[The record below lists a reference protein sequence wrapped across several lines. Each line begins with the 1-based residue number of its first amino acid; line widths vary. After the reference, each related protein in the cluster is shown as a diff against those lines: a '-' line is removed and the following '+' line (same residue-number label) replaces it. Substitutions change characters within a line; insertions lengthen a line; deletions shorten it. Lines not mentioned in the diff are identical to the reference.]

1 MPNFAKAADALGSV
15 HYSHFIVA
23 SEKILI
29 FLADFD
35 GEFAPGE
42 SGNYPNRTYDPSF
55 VGEGRSPVMHVSE
68 SA

>member
-1 MPNFAKAADALGSV
+1 MPNFAKAADTLGSV

-23 SEKILI
+23 REKLLI
-29 FLADFD
+29 FLADSD
-35 GEFAPGE
+35 GEFAPGK
-42 SGNYPNRTYDPSF
+42 SGNCTNRTYDPSF